1 MGTNN
6 SDFYLP
12 VYVINLKERTER
24 RQHIEEQFQGRV
36 EFGSHW
42 IRGNRTFHWSSW
54 IMAKHAKGCTNSYRQ
69 KG

>member
-24 RQHIEEQFQGRV
+24 RQHIEEQFQGKV
-36 EFGSHW
+36 EFALHW
-42 IRGNRTFHWSSW
+42 IEA
-54 IMAKHAKGCTNSYRQ
+54 IAKGCTNSYRQ

>member
-36 EFGSHW
+36 D
-42 IRGNRTFHWSSW
+42 RGNRTFHWSSG

>member
-24 RQHIEEQFQGRV
+24 RQHIEEQF
-36 EFGSHW
+36 
-42 IRGNRTFHWSSW
+42 
-54 IMAKHAKGCTNSYRQ
+54 MAKHAKGCTNSYRQ

>member
-24 RQHIEEQFQGRV
+24 RQHIEEQFQGKV
-36 EFGSHW
+36 EFDLHW
-42 IRGNRTFHWSSW
+42 IEA
-54 IMAKHAKGCTNSYRQ
+54 IKHSIGAVGLW
-69 KG
+69 

>member
-24 RQHIEEQFQGRV
+24 RQHIEEQFQGKV
-36 EFGSHW
+36 EFAL
-42 IRGNRTFHWSSW
+42 NRTFHWSSG

>member
-36 EFGSHW
+36 EFALHW
-42 IRGNRTFHWSSW
+42 MIS
-54 IMAKHAKGCTNSYRQ
+54 
-69 KG
+69 